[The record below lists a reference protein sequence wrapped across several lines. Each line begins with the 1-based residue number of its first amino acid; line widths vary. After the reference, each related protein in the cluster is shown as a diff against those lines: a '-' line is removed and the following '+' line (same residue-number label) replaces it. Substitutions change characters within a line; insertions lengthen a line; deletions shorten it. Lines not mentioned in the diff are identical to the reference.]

1 MKMAKLLD
9 QKQEEID
16 NLKKNNLS
24 GFMNERKSNVQPLN
38 DNSDMG
44 RYLQDVCLSVVK
56 IISIP
61 RVPVT
66 INKIIYIPRN
76 MVLSING
83 QVVVLKVLHLL

>member
-1 MKMAKLLD
+1 
-9 QKQEEID
+9 
-16 NLKKNNLS
+16 
-24 GFMNERKSNVQPLN
+24 
-38 DNSDMG
+38 MG

-66 INKIIYIPRN
+66 INKTIYIPRN

-83 QVVVLKVLHLL
+83 QVVALRVLPLL